1 MDGKSLDV
9 RAEKIAQLKTLFP
22 EAFSENGI
30 NWQRLQLLLG
40 EDTFAQGEHYE
51 LLWAGKT
58 EARKEVQKQTT
69 ATLTPNDAFAE
80 QQGSTN
86 LFIEGENLEV
96 LRILQKSYFGKVKM
110 IYIDPPYNT
119 GNDSFVYPDNYT
131 EKQDEYRKRT
141 GISNK
146 QGWLNKQ
153 DFWKKNT
160 RENGQFHSVWLS
172 MMYPRL
178 YLSRNL
184 LTQDGVIF
192 ISIDDNEAANLKL
205 LCDEIFG
212 EENFVANYY
221 WMRTSTPP
229 SLSIKVRKKL
239 ETILCYQKAPNNAKF
254 NGGTSEGGDM
264 PLLNETN
271 ARKNLL
277 FKKDS
282 VFFKIKDGI
291 YAKGLYDKVELLDDI
306 TIKNGK
312 AINDFSLVGNFKWT
326 QETLNKEMIE
336 GTVFYVKTEKFA
348 IRYQRLGERIKTP
361 SNIISK
367 TECNVGTNEDGVK
380 NIEELFGISH
390 FDYPK
395 PVSLIKYL
403 TNFCCGK
410 NDIILDFFA
419 GSGTTAQ
426 AVLELNEEDGGN
438 RRFILVQMP
447 EPTDPQ
453 SQAHQAGY
461 TTIAHITKARINK
474 VIEKLEKERAEK
486 VQQKGQKQQTKI
498 DATINQ
504 STQNLSFATYSLADT
519 NFNIWNSNVQGKEAI
534 AQQLAAFRQSEKIG
548 SQHNQLFV
556 ELCLKNGLEL
566 SIAYKKQQGFYKTE
580 AGIWFCFEPY
590 TPAMKDEIVAEKP
603 QKVIFLSSCFAA
615 DQDISN
621 LQIALQL
628 SGTYAQFI

>member
-22 EAFSENGI
+22 EAFSENNI
-30 NWQRLQLLLG
+30 DWQRLQLLLG
-40 EDTFAQGEHYE
+40 EDTFVQGEHYE
-51 LLWAGKT
+51 LSWAGKT

-69 ATLTPNDAFAE
+69 ATLSPNDAFVEE
-80 QQGSTN
+80 QKTAN
-86 LFIEGENLEV
+86 IFIEGENLEV
-96 LRILQKSYFGKVKM
+96 LRLLQKSYFGKIKM

-146 QGWLNKQ
+146 EGWLNKQ

-184 LTQDGVIF
+184 LTQDGIIF

-212 EENFVANYY
+212 EENFVATYY

-291 YAKGLYDKVELLDDI
+291 YVKRWYDKVELLDDI

-312 AINDFSLVGNFKWT
+312 ATNDFSLSGNFKWT
-326 QETLNKEMIE
+326 QETLNKETTE

-380 NIEELFGISH
+380 DIEQLFDTNY

-403 TNFCCGK
+403 ANFCCSK

-426 AVLELNEEDGGN
+426 AVLELNEQDGGN

-447 EPTDPQ
+447 EPTDPK
-453 SQAHQAGY
+453 SQAHKAGY

-474 VIEKLEKERAEK
+474 VIENLKKLR
-486 VQQKGQKQQTKI
+486 T
-498 DATINQ
+498 TTNQ
-504 STQNLSFATYSLADT
+504 STQNLSFASYSLADS
-519 NFNIWNSNVQGKEAI
+519 NFNTWNSNVQSKEAI
-534 AQQLAAFRQSEKIG
+534 AKQLAAFRQSEKIG
-548 SQHNQLFV
+548 SQAKQLFV

-566 SIAYKKQQGFYKTE
+566 NIAYKKQQGFYKTE

-603 QKVIFLSSCFAA
+603 QKVIFLNSCFVA

-621 LQIALQL
+621 LQIAMEL
-628 SGTYAQFI
+628 SGTYIQFV